1 MNLEHKVGK
10 LNTNICV
17 YIRQDFPGGLGIK
30 TPASTK
36 GGMGSI
42 PAQVIKIPHAC
53 GVAKKTP
60 LYLYICLSKGYY

>member
-30 TPASTK
+30 TPASTA
-36 GGMGSI
+36 GGMGLI
-42 PAQVIKIPHAC
+42 PAQVIKIPHAVWC
-53 GVAKKTP
+53 GQKKNF
-60 LYLYICLSKGYY
+60 ICVWATTSQI